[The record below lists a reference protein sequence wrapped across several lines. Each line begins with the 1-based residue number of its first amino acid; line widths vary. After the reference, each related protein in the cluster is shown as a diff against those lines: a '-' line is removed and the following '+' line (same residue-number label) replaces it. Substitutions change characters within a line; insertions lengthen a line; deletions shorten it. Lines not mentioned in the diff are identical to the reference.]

1 MPTAE
6 EAFDFFTHDFEP
18 EPEEPKPG
26 VEEKE
31 EEEKEEEEEKKE
43 GEEEEE
49 GEGEEVSAY
58 TCVIQVSDNFGYKHA
73 FNFYIHTYFNIMLLV
88 WFLIHK
94 CI

>member
-26 VEEKE
+26 EE
-31 EEEKEEEEEKKE
+31 EEEKEKKE

-49 GEGEEVSAY
+49 AGPSEEGAEDEVRAPPDY
-58 TCVIQVSDNFGYKHA
+58 LSDYLPHM
-73 FNFYIHTYFNIMLLV
+73 ITII
-88 WFLIHK
+88 FLI
-94 CI
+94 

>member
-43 GEEEEE
+43 GEEEGE
-49 GEGEEVSAY
+49 EGEEVSAY
-58 TCVIQVSDNFGYKHA
+58 ACVIQVNNLGYKHA
-73 FNFYIHTYFNIMLLV
+73 FNFYIDTYLLFNMLLV
-88 WFLIHK
+88 WFLIQK